1 MSEKQIPIKY
11 SSRDFNSIKSDLVSY
26 AKTYYPESFK
36 DFNKSSFGALML
48 DTVAYVGDILSFYLD
63 YQVNESFLDTAV
75 EYNNVI
81 RLGKQLG
88 YKYET
93 SPSSYGTA
101 IFYILVPANSNGIGV
116 DSDYIPVLRRGSTFI
131 STNGNIFT
139 LLENIDFSNNKND
152 IIAAKFDEDSSLTT
166 HYAVKAHGSVVSGQF
181 ESEVA
186 TVGDHE
192 PFRRIILK
200 NANVAEII
208 SVADEDGNEWSE
220 VEELSQDTIYVPIN
234 NTNSDRKD
242 TPFILKTV
250 AVPRRFT
257 VVKEYGTTI
266 LQFGY
271 GSEDQ
276 LTPEVAAVQDPS
288 QVILKIHGRDYITDE
303 SFDPTNLLST
313 DKLGISPSNV
323 ILTIRYRIN
332 TASNTN
338 AAANTLVAKR
348 DARLEFPSVLDGA
361 TLVSSKLNE
370 VITSLEVNN
379 DEPILGNITTP
390 SVTQIKQRIKS
401 TFSAQSRAVTLQD
414 YSSLVYRLPAQF
426 GAIKKCHVIRDVDSF
441 KRNLNL
447 YILSEDANT
456 KLIKANDTLKQNL
469 KTWVN
474 RYKMINDTVDILDA
488 EIVNIG
494 IEFEIVSHS
503 AANKFD
509 TLEVASRALRQRI
522 KEKVLSIGE
531 SFSITEIYSTLNRVR
546 GVADTVNV
554 KIVKKDASNYSQI
567 GFSIDEFTSPDG
579 RYVAIPQNAIFE
591 VKFPELDI
599 KGTVK

>member
-11 SSRDFNSIKSDLVSY
+11 SSREFNSIKSDLVSY

-81 RLGKQLG
+81 RLGRQLG

-101 IFYILVPANSNGIGV
+101 IFYILAPANTNGIGV
-116 DSDYIPVLRRGSTFI
+116 DSDYMPLLKRGSTFI
-131 STNGNIFT
+131 ATNGNIFT
-139 LLENIDFSNNKND
+139 LLENVNFSDEKND

-166 HYAVKAHGSVVSGQF
+166 YYAIKAYGAIVSGQF
-181 ESEVA
+181 ESERA
-186 TVGDHE
+186 TVGSYE
-192 PFRRIILK
+192 PFRKIVLRNTNI
-200 NANVAEII
+200 AEII
-208 SVADEDGNEWSE
+208 SVTDGDGNEWVE
-220 VEELSQDTIYVPIN
+220 VEELSQDTIYVPMG
-234 NTNSDRKD
+234 NTKSDKTE
-242 TPFILKTV
+242 TPFILKAI

-257 VVKEYGTTI
+257 IVREYGTTI
-266 LQFGY
+266 MQFGH

-276 LTPEVAAVQDPS
+276 LTPEVSAIQDPS
-288 QVILKIHGRDYITDE
+288 KVILKIHGRDYITDE

-313 DKLGISPSNV
+313 DKLGISPANTT
-323 ILTIRYRIN
+323 LTIKYRIN
-332 TASNTN
+332 TTENTN
-338 AAANTLVAKR
+338 AAANTLVGKQ
-348 DARLEFPSVLDGA
+348 DARLEFPSILDGA
-361 TLVSSKLNE
+361 VLVNSKLSD
-370 VITSLEVNN
+370 VMASLEVNN
-379 DEPILGNITTP
+379 DEPILGDITTP

-401 TFSAQSRAVTLQD
+401 TFSAQGRAVTLQD
-414 YSSLVYRLPAQF
+414 YSNLVYRMPSQF
-426 GAIKKCHVIRDVDSF
+426 GAIKKCYIIRDADSF
-441 KRNLNL
+441 KKNLNL
-447 YILSEDANT
+447 YILSENALG
-456 KLIKANDTLKQNL
+456 KLIKANSTLKQNL
-469 KTWVN
+469 KTWIN
-474 RYKMINDTVDILDA
+474 RYRMINDTIDILDA

-494 IEFEIVSHS
+494 IEFEIVSHE

-509 TLEVASRALRQRI
+509 VLDSAIRALGQRI
-522 KEKVLSIGE
+522 RKKVLSIGE
-531 SFSITEIYSTLNRVR
+531 SFSITEIYSTLNRIK

-554 KIVKKDASNYSQI
+554 KITKKDGKGYSQI

-579 RYVAIPQNAIFE
+579 RYVAIPPNAIFE
-591 VKFPELDI
+591 VKFPEVDI